1 MEIPQKILVLGSTG
15 MLGHQVVNY
24 LDQFEDLDISNFS
37 YKNKLNQKT
46 IIVDAIDKVSL
57 EKQIISIKPD
67 FIINCIGLLI
77 EGSKNIERAQYLN
90 AALPNELKKISKKI
104 DSKLIHI
111 STDCVFSGE
120 IGSYKENDIRDGKGT
135 YAKTKILGEIIDKE
149 NLTIRTS
156 IIGPELKSNGEGL
169 FEWFM
174 CQTNEVHGYKN
185 ALWSGVTTLE
195 LSKAIRW
202 AIINNVNGLY
212 HITNNKVINKCD
224 LLNLFK
230 KYTKKNIKIIPFEN
244 KRVDKSFVDTR
255 CLIDYIIPSYDEMVA
270 SMIKEIRVNK
280 SLYSRYNI

>member
-1 MEIPQKILVLGSTG
+1 METPLKILVLGSTG
-15 MLGHQVVNY
+15 MLGHQVVSY
-24 LDQFEDLDISNFS
+24 LDQFEDLDIFNFS

-46 IIVDAIDKVSL
+46 IIVDALDKVFL

-77 EGSKNIERAQYLN
+77 EGSQNIERAQYLN
-90 AALPNELKKISKKI
+90 TTLPNELKKISKEI

-135 YAKTKILGEIIDKE
+135 YAETKILGEIIDKE

-174 CQTNEVHGYKN
+174 RQTNEVQGYKN

-202 AIINNVNGLY
+202 AIKNNVNGLY

-255 CLIDYIIPSYDEMVA
+255 CLIDYVIPSYDEMVE
-270 SMIKEIRVNK
+270 SMINEIRINK
-280 SLYSRYNI
+280 YLYSRYNI